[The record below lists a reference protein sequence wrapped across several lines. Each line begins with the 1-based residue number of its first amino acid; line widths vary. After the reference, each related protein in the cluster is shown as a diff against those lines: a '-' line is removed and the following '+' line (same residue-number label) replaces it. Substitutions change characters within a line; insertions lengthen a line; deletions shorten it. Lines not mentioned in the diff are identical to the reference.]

1 MIGEHYLLLDFT
13 KEILMEVLRGENLYK
28 VYGEGGNKVEALKNV
43 NISIEKGEFVAIMG
57 PSGSG
62 KTTLLHA
69 IGGLEKPTSG
79 NVLLEGQ
86 NLYEKSNDE
95 LAILRRRD
103 IGIVNQFYNLIPILN
118 VEENILLPI
127 LLDGRKANEERLN
140 QIIFLLGLEN
150 KKHYKPSELSGGQQQ
165 RTAIA
170 RAIINAPSIILA
182 DEPTGNLDSQNSKEI
197 IQLFKKTNKKYGQT
211 IVIITHDEDIAIQA
225 DRIIT
230 MDDGEIVRNEE

>member
-1 MIGEHYLLLDFT
+1 
-13 KEILMEVLRGENLYK
+13 MEVLRGENLYK